1 MAVELA
7 DLDLRAD
14 LGILGRHAAERDVVL
29 QQRRARAAGDHADL
43 AAPDVDAV
51 AVRRGLVAF
60 ELETDE
66 RPARVLVAPGLYH
79 AELPLAPGG
88 PGQILRLISAA
99 LGGKADLVHADPS
112 LPEMTLFGH

>member
-14 LGILGRHAAERDVVL
+14 LGILDRHAAERDVLL

-43 AAPDVDAV
+43 AAPDVGAV
-51 AVRRGLVAF
+51 TVRRGLVAF

-66 RPARVLVAPGLYH
+66 RPARVLLAPGLYH
-79 AELPLAPGG
+79 AELLLAPGG
-88 PGQILRLISAA
+88 PGLDQPVR
-99 LGGKADLVHADPS
+99 
-112 LPEMTLFGH
+112 GHTQEGYAKRQ